1 MSDPNQG
8 FQPPPPP
15 PFPDKP
21 AAPEDTMS
29 TPQTLTGIFFEPG
42 SVFES
47 LRVRPRFLVAA
58 IVIAIAFFAYYIS
71 YIQKVGYENVITAEL
86 NSGTRGQQMSQ
97 EDKDRSVRVQMSA
110 PIKALRYGGPII
122 TLTLFFTIGAALYLL
137 GVMAVGK
144 SISYKQALAVWTYS
158 SLPPTLLLM
167 LLNLIILFIR
177 TPDDDLAIVRGQGGL
192 VHANPGLLIDGHA
205 NPALATAA
213 GAFDLFAFYGLFL
226 AVIGLRKVGRLSSGS
241 AWAIALGLWLIGII
255 LKVTFASILGR
266 QLG

>member
-1 MSDPNQG
+1 
-8 FQPPPPP
+8 
-15 PFPDKP
+15 
-21 AAPEDTMS
+21 MS
-29 TPQTLTGIFFEPG
+29 T
-42 SVFES
+42 
-47 LRVRPRFLVAA
+47 
-58 IVIAIAFFAYYIS
+58 
-71 YIQKVGYENVITAEL
+71 
-86 NSGTRGQQMSQ
+86 
-97 EDKDRSVRVQMSA
+97 

-226 AVIGLRKVGRLSSGS
+226 AAIGLRKVGRLSSGS
-241 AWAIALGLWLIGII
+241 AWAIALGLWIIGII
-255 LKVTFASILGR
+255 LRVTFAAILGR